1 MGRTAGVLTSMI
13 GTQAWLMLLLGLG
26 IGALVAALLALYL
39 GLKKLGT
46 RLQQQDAQQLERM
59 QLLKTEVLT
68 YQQGSIRMGEE
79 LTTLR
84 DQLKRMEDKQMRID
98 QHDPQSLPYN
108 QAARL
113 VGLGASVEDL
123 TQSCGLSKAEAE
135 LVAKLHAARK
145 P

>member
-1 MGRTAGVLTSMI
+1 MIDAGAL
-13 GTQAWLMLLLGLG
+13 LMLFVGLGL
-26 IGALVAALLALYL
+26 GALVAALVALYMANRRVARQL
-39 GLKKLGT
+39 QALEDRHSQ
-46 RLQQQDAQQLERM
+46 RLQQ
-59 QLLKTEVLT
+59 LKSEVNT
-68 YQQGSIRMGEE
+68 FQQGSIRMGED
-79 LTTLR
+79 LIALR
-84 DQLKRMEDKQMRID
+84 EQFKRMEDKQQRIE

>member
-1 MGRTAGVLTSMI
+1 MI
-13 GTQAWLMLLLGLG
+13 DTGALLMLLVGLAL
-26 IGALVAALLALYL
+26 GALVAALVALYL
-39 GLKKLGT
+39 ANRRIARQLQTLEERQT
-46 RLQQQDAQQLERM
+46 QRLQQ
-59 QLLKTEVLT
+59 LKSEVKT
-68 YQQGSIRMGEE
+68 FQQGSIRMGED
-79 LTTLR
+79 LVALR
-84 DQLKRMEDKQMRID
+84 DQFKRLEDKQQRIE

-113 VGLGASVEDL
+113 VSLGASVEDL

>member
-1 MGRTAGVLTSMI
+1 MI

-145 P
+145 S

>member
-1 MGRTAGVLTSMI
+1 MI

-46 RLQQQDAQQLERM
+46 RLQQQDAQQQERM

-79 LTTLR
+79 VMTLR

>member
-1 MGRTAGVLTSMI
+1 MI
-13 GTQAWLMLLLGLG
+13 ETGALLMLLLGLG
-26 IGALVAALLALYL
+26 LGGLVAALVALFLANRRMARQMQALDERHAQ
-39 GLKKLGT
+39 
-46 RLQQQDAQQLERM
+46 RLQQ
-59 QLLKTEVLT
+59 LKSEVNT
-68 YQQGSIRMGEE
+68 FQQGSIRMGED
-79 LTTLR
+79 LVALR
-84 DQLKRMEDKQMRID
+84 EQFKRMEDKQQRIE

>member
-1 MGRTAGVLTSMI
+1 MIDAGAL
-13 GTQAWLMLLLGLG
+13 LMLFVGLGLG
-26 IGALVAALLALYL
+26 VLVAVLLALYL
-39 GLKKLGT
+39 ANRRVARQVQALEERQLQ
-46 RLQQQDAQQLERM
+46 RLQQ
-59 QLLKTEVLT
+59 LKNEVNT
-68 YQQGSIRMGEE
+68 FQQGSIRMGED
-79 LTTLR
+79 LLALR
-84 DQLKRMEDKQMRID
+84 EQFKRMEDKQQRIE

-113 VGLGASVEDL
+113 VSLGASVEDL

>member
-1 MGRTAGVLTSMI
+1 MIDAGAL
-13 GTQAWLMLLLGLG
+13 LMLFVGLGL
-26 IGALVAALLALYL
+26 GALVAALVALYL
-39 GLKKLGT
+39 ASRRVARQLQALEDRHSQ
-46 RLQQQDAQQLERM
+46 RLQQ
-59 QLLKTEVLT
+59 LKSEVNT
-68 YQQGSIRMGEE
+68 FQQGSIRMGED
-79 LTTLR
+79 LIALR
-84 DQLKRMEDKQMRID
+84 EQFKRMEDKQQRIE

>member
-1 MGRTAGVLTSMI
+1 MIDAGAV
-13 GTQAWLMLLLGLG
+13 LMLFVGLGL
-26 IGALVAALLALYL
+26 GALVAALVALYL
-39 GLKKLGT
+39 ANRRLARQLQALDDRHGQ
-46 RLQQQDAQQLERM
+46 RLQQ
-59 QLLKTEVLT
+59 LKSEVNT
-68 YQQGSIRMGEE
+68 FQQGSIRMGED
-79 LTTLR
+79 LVALR
-84 DQLKRMEDKQMRID
+84 EKFRRMEDKQQRIE

>member
-1 MGRTAGVLTSMI
+1 MI

-59 QLLKTEVLT
+59 QRLKTEVLT

-145 P
+145 S

>member
-1 MGRTAGVLTSMI
+1 MIEAGAL
-13 GTQAWLMLLLGLG
+13 LMLFVGLGLG
-26 IGALVAALLALYL
+26 ALAAALVALYL
-39 GLKKLGT
+39 GNRRVARQVRELEERELQRLHQLKG
-46 RLQQQDAQQLERM
+46 
-59 QLLKTEVLT
+59 EVNT
-68 YQQGSIRMGEE
+68 FQQGSIRMGEE
-79 LTTLR
+79 LMALR
-84 DQLKRMEDKQMRID
+84 EQFKRMEDKQLRIE

-113 VGLGASVEDL
+113 VSLGASVEDL

>member
-1 MGRTAGVLTSMI
+1 MI
-13 GTQAWLMLLLGLG
+13 DTGALLMLFVGLAL
-26 IGALVAALLALYL
+26 GALVAALVALYL
-39 GLKKLGT
+39 ANRRVARQLQALEERHT
-46 RLQQQDAQQLERM
+46 QRLQQ
-59 QLLKTEVLT
+59 LKSEVKT
-68 YQQGSIRMGEE
+68 FQQGSIRMGED
-79 LTTLR
+79 LFALR
-84 DQLKRMEDKQMRID
+84 DQVKRLEDKQQRIE

-113 VGLGASVEDL
+113 VSLGASVEDL

>member
-1 MGRTAGVLTSMI
+1 MI
-13 GTQAWLMLLLGLG
+13 GSDAWLMLLLGLG
-26 IGALVAALLALYL
+26 IGIIVAALLVQYSAL
-39 GLKKLGT
+39 KRIAA
-46 RLQQQDAQQLERM
+46 RLQQQDLQHSERLQQLRA
-59 QLLKTEVLT
+59 EVLT

-79 LTTLR
+79 LLALR
-84 DQLKRMEDKQMRID
+84 DQLKRIEDKQMRIE

>member
-1 MGRTAGVLTSMI
+1 
-13 GTQAWLMLLLGLG
+13 MLLLGLG
-26 IGALVAALLALYL
+26 IGALVAALLALYM

-79 LTTLR
+79 VMTLR